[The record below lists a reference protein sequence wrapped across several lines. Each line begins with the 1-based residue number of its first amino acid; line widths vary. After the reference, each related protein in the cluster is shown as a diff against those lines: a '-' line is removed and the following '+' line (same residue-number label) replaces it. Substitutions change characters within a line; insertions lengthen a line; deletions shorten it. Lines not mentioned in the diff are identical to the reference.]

1 MIFFESFIFNS
12 LFIVSSLSFF
22 ILSEF
27 FFFNAI
33 VLADFPF
40 HFWHFV
46 LWKAYSDTTEGSNTA
61 VNHFIMSGKV
71 LKKSKNDY

>member
-22 ILSEF
+22 ILFEL

-46 LWKAYSDTTEGSNTA
+46 L
-61 VNHFIMSGKV
+61 
-71 LKKSKNDY
+71 